1 MALGDGHP
9 FMTIW
14 FPGFLVDHATMVDH
28 GHGAGW
34 KGKGRHAG
42 DLELSAGW
50 GWGFPLIPWF
60 VCKWEVSLKNEEF
73 GF

>member
-1 MALGDGHP
+1 MALGDGLP

-14 FPGFLVDHATMVDH
+14 FPEFLVAPWRPRHIWD
-28 GHGAGW
+28 GAGW

-50 GWGFPLIPWF
+50 VWGFPPIPRLGF
-60 VCKWEVSLKNEEF
+60 VNGKSV
-73 GF
+73 